1 MPHKRGRK
9 ARGAG
14 GATLRLDCLRGQ
26 QVIGRRTGIALTR
39 SLQAGSSSLF
49 EREYDELETAVHTFK
64 NLLAVLKAKQTFNL
78 CVPEQQVAQAL
89 GPQVGVNTAGYDDAT
104 VPTRTQE
111 VEAAFD
117 KQLVEVQVCTDLAT
131 IHHRKLLLILRG
143 RPKILVDVRESIFIR
158 KPRGPHFGV
167 LQQLALLFLK
177 LLDGH
182 FVFADHTGILGK
194 KLFGLRLE
202 HFPRRVGQD
211 DVKATALLHDV
222 VKHIAPVEGRLGSNV
237 GHRHLALFG
246 LAQVFFLRVPLGFF
260 KLDTQGFKLVAQQL
274 VHHAA
279 GVAHFH
285 VDAVAQ
291 LTQVQVLAQ
300 LVCRISVG
308 GQVAVFL
315 FHQAAVGGFE
325 KVVLL
330 AVELMFIHAHQP
342 YQRVAGQ
349 DVEVDIGQGLQ
360 VFYLAHAGHHGEK
373 EAQLGNLA
381 GLFHDVHTM
390 QVVGDDAALDVIAHA
405 GVVFFDGFEPLLQLC
420 TSTQLGTAHHGV
432 VHIDKAFERGH
443 QKCAGAH
450 RRVQDG
456 DAGQHF
462 VDQLEGGA
470 CVHTGQQV
478 GHGVE
483 LDLFDV

>member
-1 MPHKRGRK
+1 M
-9 ARGAG
+9 
-14 GATLRLDCLRGQ
+14 RLDCLLSKKVVR
-26 QVIGRRTGIALTR
+26 RRTGVSLTR

-49 EREYDELETAVHTFK
+49 KRKHDEFEAAVHTFK
-64 NLLAVLKAKQTFNL
+64 NFFAVLEAEQSFNLRVAKQ
-78 CVPEQQVAQAL
+78 QIAQAL
-89 GPQVGVNTAGYDDAT
+89 GPQVGVNAAGDDDAA
-104 VPTRTQE
+104 VATRTQK
-111 VEAAFD
+111 VKAALH
-117 KQLVEVQVCTDLAT
+117 KQLVEVDIAARLFATHHGTLVLELGCCAKPLAQVWKAA
-131 IHHRKLLLILRG
+131 
-143 RPKILVDVRESIFIR
+143 FIR
-158 KPRGPHFGV
+158 HPRRAHFGV
-167 LQQLALLFLK
+167 LQQRGLFFFK
-177 LLDGH
+177 LLNGH
-182 FVFADHTGILGK
+182 FVLGDHAGILGK
-194 KLFGLRLE
+194 KFFGLGLE
-202 HFPRRVGQD
+202 HLPRRVGQD
-211 DVKATALLHDV
+211 DVEAAALLHDV
-222 VKHIAPVEGRLGSNV
+222 VKHIAPVEGGLRGNV

-274 VHHAA
+274 VHHTA

-349 DVEVDIGQGLQ
+349 DVEIDIGQRLQ
-360 VFYLAHAGHHGEK
+360 VFHLAHAGHHGEK